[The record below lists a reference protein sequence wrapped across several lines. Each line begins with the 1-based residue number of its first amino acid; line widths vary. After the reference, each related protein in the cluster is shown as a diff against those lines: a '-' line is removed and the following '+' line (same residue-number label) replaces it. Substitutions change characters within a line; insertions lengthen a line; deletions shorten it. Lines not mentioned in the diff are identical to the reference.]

1 MASIHDP
8 KLPQWSDL
16 LPDVLGQIIARLP
29 APDLADQARMRA
41 VCHSWRSN
49 ASTQKHHLPSIVL
62 SDGTYL
68 TPFDGG
74 THRLAFLENTACHA
88 PGHQD
93 DMYANGVWRGLSDID
108 VLGNEDTDEELDDD
122 EASSEEDN
130 HDTDEELD
138 DDEASSEEDNHDTD
152 DELVGDDD
160 NTGGNNEQFV
170 FSDEG
175 ELSECEEGTGEL
187 YHTTVT
193 SRHLIESHGKLLMIR
208 RHLQAPA
215 FTPAYTGKVE
225 IFEADMNM
233 GALAPMADGL
243 GGSQAVF
250 ISHRFSSIV
259 SACGE
264 VEEDIVYFHNTNDVF
279 EMRDGII
286 RPMTPIKQL
295 CDWESM

>member
-1 MASIHDP
+1 
-8 KLPQWSDL
+8 
-16 LPDVLGQIIARLP
+16 
-29 APDLADQARMRA
+29 
-41 VCHSWRSN
+41 
-49 ASTQKHHLPSIVL
+49 
-62 SDGTYL
+62 
-68 TPFDGG
+68 
-74 THRLAFLENTACHA
+74 
-88 PGHQD
+88 
-93 DMYANGVWRGLSDID
+93 MYANGVWRGLSDID

-295 CDWESM
+295 CDWESMALPARVHEATRRQLHFAQAASRAARAAVVAASKDLPRGPQTKGAEKTKCPQIKGAEKQTKCPQMKCAKNKG